1 MGIPRQLTSWALAFA
16 ATASAA
22 AGAGLAAG
30 AGPHY
35 LAVSD
40 GAVVDEAGTV
50 RSLGPFEYAFVSPH
64 GAHYAIVATRPGV
77 TPFKTTTRV
86 YARDGRLRW
95 TVNSGATAAFLGDDG
110 AAVLITHLGVEPNSP
125 SRLDFYSA
133 RGVKT
138 GEARTAPPLD
148 AAFARDGG
156 AVAVTPLG
164 GPAVVYDLAAG
175 APAYELAPARA
186 VAFGTGGRVLLVS
199 REEFAFS
206 EDGRQLWTAAHDLY
220 FPRLAVVNEAGTA
233 ALVGAHHEVAL
244 VALDDG
250 RVTAR
255 WTAPDGFAVTDVA
268 ADADFTAVAV
278 GMRSLAGVEAAVR
291 LDRRLVEVG
300 REDHAVAQPS
310 GASPLVGVGGGATPA
325 VMARGQGWTA
335 LWTE

>member
-1 MGIPRQLTSWALAFA
+1 
-16 ATASAA
+16 
-22 AGAGLAAG
+22 
-30 AGPHY
+30 
-35 LAVSD
+35 
-40 GAVVDEAGTV
+40 
-50 RSLGPFEYAFVSPH
+50 
-64 GAHYAIVATRPGV
+64 
-77 TPFKTTTRV
+77 
-86 YARDGRLRW
+86 
-95 TVNSGATAAFLGDDG
+95 
-110 AAVLITHLGVEPNSP
+110 
-125 SRLDFYSA
+125 
-133 RGVKT
+133 
-138 GEARTAPPLD
+138 
-148 AAFARDGG
+148 
-156 AVAVTPLG
+156 
-164 GPAVVYDLAAG
+164 
-175 APAYELAPARA
+175 
-186 VAFGTGGRVLLVS
+186 
-199 REEFAFS
+199 
-206 EDGRQLWTAAHDLY
+206 
-220 FPRLAVVNEAGTA
+220 VVNEAGTA